1 MIKRIDEATR
11 HQLINKSRNADVTK
25 SYGTTRYDRK
35 DMQHI
40 YNSVSAFNKIDMNA
54 LWKANLLSFF
64 IPVQGEHGNYEVEVL
79 FDGILDAIN
88 RELKNNSWT
97 FEYKVVY
104 KAIIDAIN
112 KQDIYVSCS
121 CLHPDTKIKLLDG
134 TTPSIAEMK
143 DRFDNGE
150 HLWVYS
156 TDKNGDFKPGEVED
170 VLITKET
177 KDFIKITLDNDEV
190 IITTPDHP
198 YMLRDGSYIEARDL
212 EVGTSLMPL
221 YFNYST
227 NYEQVKLNTEDRG
240 WRSVYKLV
248 AEELFKDE
256 IEQKKLQSQKE
267 KEEGTDKMKYDV
279 AIHHKDFNKLN
290 NNPENLQVMTG
301 YEHWIYHA
309 NTMSRL
315 WDDPKFRN
323 EASERSR
330 EWMTYLN
337 SHPSEKLQE
346 ARIKFLEKG
355 HEYWRTEEG
364 RATKSDEMRETMSN
378 YYTNLSDD
386 DLAEL
391 NKKRYTDNWRKNIGS
406 GNRTVWENY
415 TEDEYKSRVE
425 KNIEILRDP
434 VIKTKIQLS
443 KCKRVLDTI
452 IENSQDLTEYNYKKF
467 KKRGDP
473 NWSKQFSTFESMLN
487 CFGLNKYNHKIKA
500 IENITLDSN
509 IPVYDIKVK
518 KWHNFL
524 VNAGVILHN
533 CPDWKY
539 RMSYWSSKGRYNSGQ
554 PQIVPARFTN
564 PRDSQGAGCKHVMKV
579 LADLDWAL
587 KLASCV
593 TNYVTYMEEH
603 YPDKY
608 FDILFPA
615 MYGVSYQRAL
625 DQGLIDVPE
634 DDLDAINVDNL
645 DDTEEVPEET
655 PEPQEENEVEPED
668 VE

>member
-121 CLHPDTKIKLLDG
+121 
-134 TTPSIAEMK
+134 
-143 DRFDNGE
+143 
-150 HLWVYS
+150 
-156 TDKNGDFKPGEVED
+156 
-170 VLITKET
+170 
-177 KDFIKITLDNDEV
+177 
-190 IITTPDHP
+190 
-198 YMLRDGSYIEARDL
+198 
-212 EVGTSLMPL
+212 
-221 YFNYST
+221 
-227 NYEQVKLNTEDRG
+227 
-240 WRSVYKLV
+240 
-248 AEELFKDE
+248 
-256 IEQKKLQSQKE
+256 
-267 KEEGTDKMKYDV
+267 
-279 AIHHKDFNKLN
+279 
-290 NNPENLQVMTG
+290 
-301 YEHWIYHA
+301 
-309 NTMSRL
+309 
-315 WDDPKFRN
+315 
-323 EASERSR
+323 
-330 EWMTYLN
+330 
-337 SHPSEKLQE
+337 
-346 ARIKFLEKG
+346 
-355 HEYWRTEEG
+355 
-364 RATKSDEMRETMSN
+364 
-378 YYTNLSDD
+378 
-386 DLAEL
+386 
-391 NKKRYTDNWRKNIGS
+391 
-406 GNRTVWENY
+406 
-415 TEDEYKSRVE
+415 
-425 KNIEILRDP
+425 
-434 VIKTKIQLS
+434 
-443 KCKRVLDTI
+443 
-452 IENSQDLTEYNYKKF
+452 
-467 KKRGDP
+467 
-473 NWSKQFSTFESMLN
+473 
-487 CFGLNKYNHKIKA
+487 
-500 IENITLDSN
+500 
-509 IPVYDIKVK
+509 
-518 KWHNFL
+518 
-524 VNAGVILHN
+524 

-655 PEPQEENEVEPED
+655 PEPQEDNEVEPED